1 MQPQRI
7 KSGRVFGIVFTPA
20 RVRNFA
26 ESLRGIVRLATVT
39 TAHDKASRMLRVG
52 GAQIGGLEDR
62 PQCPFGCDRM
72 LPHEVPMC
80 ADHAAEVLRP
90 RAVRGRAE
98 QKIAVLGGA
107 RLFGAWR
114 EGVGGANPTFLW

>member
-26 ESLRGIVRLATVT
+26 KSLRGIVRLATVT
-39 TAHDKASRMLRVG
+39 TAHDKASRMLRV
-52 GAQIGGLEDR
+52 GGLEDR

-98 QKIAVLGGA
+98 QKIADLAGA
-107 RLFGAWR
+107 
-114 EGVGGANPTFLW
+114 